1 MKNKN
6 KFKKILSVAIAIL
19 LWQVLAAIIS
29 EKVLLVSPL
38 DVVIRL
44 SELVF
49 ESSFWKTI
57 LFSFKRITLGFLIAV
72 ITGTIL
78 AILSY
83 RYRLAEIF
91 LWPYM
96 AIIKSTP
103 VASFIILCLIWLTSS
118 SLPIFISFIIVVPV
132 IYSNMLA
139 GFKSTDKKMLE
150 MAELFNLSFKKK
162 LLFIYLP
169 IIKPHFISACT
180 ISIGLAWKSGIAA
193 EIIGI
198 PSGSIGE
205 MLYNSKLYLA
215 TADLFSW
222 TVTIVVVSILFEK
235 VVLFLLN
242 KLFCRLENL

>member
-6 KFKKILSVAIAIL
+6 KFEKILSVAIAIL

-83 RYRLAEIF
+83 RYRLAEVF

>member
-1 MKNKN
+1 M
-6 KFKKILSVAIAIL
+6 